1 MPQVARQ
8 NDRFST
14 GHGCDRTSTVTGPS
28 SNVFANGRGVE
39 RKGDPSVVHLINS
52 GRRGR
57 CQPHTVNIAG
67 GSSTVFVNGKP
78 IARVGDSIDSGAI
91 TSGSDNVFAGG

>member
-39 RKGDPSVVHLINS
+39 RKGDPSVRHNINS
-52 GRRGR
+52 GI